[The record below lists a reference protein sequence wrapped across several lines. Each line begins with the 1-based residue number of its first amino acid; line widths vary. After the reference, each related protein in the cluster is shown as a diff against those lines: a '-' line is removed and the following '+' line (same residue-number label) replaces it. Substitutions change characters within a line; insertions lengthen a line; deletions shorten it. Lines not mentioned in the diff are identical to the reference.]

1 MSFEI
6 VDNAHVDNQVI
17 SKLQLVDLA
26 GSERTAM
33 TGATGLAQKESID
46 INKSLFT
53 LRKVITGLAEAGRT
67 KGKSLTH
74 IPYRDSKL
82 TCLLKQSL
90 GGNSYAL
97 MIACLSPSNHY
108 IEENISTL
116 NYATKA
122 SFISNIPTKN
132 EDPKMKMVSELKEKV
147 ARLEKEL
154 SNANNH
160 IQFLSDM
167 NGEPVVKEKIVEK
180 VVEKKVYDENQ
191 GG

>member
-1 MSFEI
+1 M
-6 VDNAHVDNQVI
+6 N
-17 SKLQLVDLA
+17 
-26 GSERTAM
+26 
-33 TGATGLAQKESID
+33 
-46 INKSLFT
+46 
-53 LRKVITGLAEAGRT
+53 
-67 KGKSLTH
+67 H

-97 MIACLSPSNHY
+97 MIACLSPSNNY

-132 EDPKMKMVSELKEKV
+132 EDPKMKLVNDLRDKV

-154 SNANNH
+154 SQANGH
-160 IQFLSDM
+160 I
-167 NGEPVVKEKIVEK
+167 
-180 VVEKKVYDENQ
+180 
-191 GG
+191 

>member
-1 MSFEI
+1 LTLEI
-6 VDNAHVDNQVI
+6 TDNSSVDNQVV

-26 GSERTAM
+26 GSERTSQ

-53 LRKVITGLAEAGRT
+53 LRKVITGLAEAGRS
-67 KGKSLTH
+67 KSKAALSH

-97 MIACLSPSNHY
+97 MIACLSPSDSFL
-108 IEENISTL
+108 EENSSTL

-132 EDPKMKMVSELKEKV
+132 EDPKMRMVNELRDKV
-147 ARLEKEL
+147 GRLEREL
-154 SNANNH
+154 ASANNH
-160 IQFLSDM
+160 IQFLSQLT
-167 NGEPVVKEKIVEK
+167 G
-180 VVEKKVYDENQ
+180 
-191 GG
+191 